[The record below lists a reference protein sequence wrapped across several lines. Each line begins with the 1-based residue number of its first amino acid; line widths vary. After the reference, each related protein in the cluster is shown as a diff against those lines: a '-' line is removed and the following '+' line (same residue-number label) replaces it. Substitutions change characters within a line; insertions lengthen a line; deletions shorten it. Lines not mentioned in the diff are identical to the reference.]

1 MRCDIKQEEEVV
13 GSLLSRLSKGSEDRI
28 TLLQP
33 AVAKAVEV
41 GLLPKNVPAED
52 SIEYWEKI
60 ESVLVAF
67 LKESTK

>member
-1 MRCDIKQEEEVV
+1 MRASIEQEEAVV
-13 GSLLSRLSKGSEDRI
+13 GLLIERLREKGDDRVY
-28 TLLQP
+28 LLQP

-52 SIEYWEKI
+52 SVEYWKKI

-67 LKESTK
+67 LETSTK